1 MHSEET
7 EAACDGDA
15 RRMDEYAASW
25 GGERTSSP
33 TMARKRRGTMTPSF
47 SGSSKQLERCPDVP
61 VEHEIVL
68 CSPND
73 EQKCLETLVEMK
85 PTKPRHV
92 SPETA
97 SSATSPRVQKEPPQR
112 KANVVSTKVRYVS
125 PEPGSIATSPRFHQK
140 PPLRMVEM
148 TPRKFI
154 YGSDTLRQM
163 CWRCPVVHKVFKQP
177 EIQASASIEGLQI
190 EMEASPEHSNSTAS
204 PVCQQNPQGMIATMI
219 SNKRRCVCVIV
230 KEFYQNQHMVPLNE
244 NKPQDISSTSRET
257 PHIKT
262 EGIQAQRVS

>member
-85 PTKPRHV
+85 PTKPRH
-92 SPETA
+92 
-97 SSATSPRVQKEPPQR
+97 
-112 KANVVSTKVRYVS
+112 VS

-262 EGIQAQRVS
+262 EGFLCVALTVLEFILPV